1 MRVLVIPDVH
11 LKPEMFE
18 RAAELM
24 KIHHPDR
31 AVCLM
36 DLPDQWNQQ
45 LNFTLY
51 EQTYDA
57 AIRFEREYP
66 DTLWCWGNHDICY
79 VWDKRESGY
88 SIPAAWVVREKVK
101 QLEKALPD
109 TEQLAFIHR
118 IDDVLFMHG
127 GLGEEFVRT
136 WIGGWETR
144 DIDDIISEINR
155 MGEEQMWTDNSPIW
169 LRPQDGRDKI
179 FRRKQYLQVVGH
191 TPVRMLYK
199 RGNVISTDVFS
210 TYSDGRNIGSCLY
223 LIINTE
229 THEFESVW

>member
-18 RAAELM
+18 RASELM
-24 KIHHPDR
+24 KEYKPDT

-36 DLPDQWNQQ
+36 DIADDWKQQ
-45 LNFTLY
+45 LNFDLY
-51 EQTYDA
+51 ERTYDA
-57 AIRFEREYP
+57 AIAFEKEYP
-66 DTLWCWGNHDICY
+66 QTLWCWGNHDLCY
-79 VWDKRESGY
+79 MWDQRESGY

-109 TEQLAFIHR
+109 ASNLAYIHR

-136 WIGGWETR
+136 WIGDYETK
-144 DIDDIISEINR
+144 DIDEIIGEINE
-155 MGEEQMWTDNSPIW
+155 MGCDQMWTDNSPIW

-179 FRRKQYLQVVGH
+179 FMKNRYLQVVGH
-191 TPVRMLYK
+191 TPVRMLYRK
-199 RGNVISTDVFS
+199 GNVISTDVFS
-210 TYSDGRNIGSCLY
+210 TYSDGRHIGSCIY

-229 THEFESVW
+229 THATESVW